1 LVYPYFL
8 AFTLDFEKTELRKLV
23 MLIEACVSN
32 ESGWISPKGSSPEGG
47 GHGTHGLPRAVVMAL
62 NLMKLKKHLDRYMA

>member
-1 LVYPYFL
+1 
-8 AFTLDFEKTELRKLV
+8 

-47 GHGTHGLPRAVVMAL
+47 GQGTHGLPRAVVMAL